1 MRIVLTALLM
11 LATAPAWAE
20 WVKVDETDEVLIYVD
35 PATIRKDGN
44 LRRIWEMQDLK
55 ARDSD
60 GSLSRRAL
68 SEYDCKGKRLRLLS
82 LSTHSGQ
89 MATGKII
96 ITVSPSGKWDCA
108 VPGTSGQTMLKFVCA
123 R

>member
-1 MRIVLTALLM
+1 MRVALIALLM
-11 LATAPAWAE
+11 LATTPAWAE
-20 WVKVDETDEVLIYVD
+20 WVKVDETDEVVIYVD

-55 ARDSD
+55 ARDLD

-68 SEYDCKGKRLRLLS
+68 SEYDCKEERLRLLS

-89 MATGKII
+89 MAMGKII
-96 ITVSPSGKWDCA
+96 ITVSPSGKWDYA
-108 VPGTSGQTMLKFVCA
+108 APGTSGQTMLKFVCT